1 MIVIK
6 VVKTIKNSKSKIQK
20 NKNIIILHL
29 YTVKRSLS
37 YCIEARVLLL
47 WHILQQLIYPNRRIA
62 I

>member
-1 MIVIK
+1 MIAIK
-6 VVKTIKNSKSKIQK
+6 AVKTTKNSKNKTQK
-20 NKNIIILHL
+20 NKNILHL

-47 WHILQQLIYPNRRIA
+47 WHILQQLIHPNRRIA